1 MVRLEGHSGELCRH
15 CPCLNLAFSM
25 DIQRINTLKQI
36 RVNAVR
42 EYEEKLRLW
51 KQAEKELTEAYMRIA
66 VIDDKI
72 EKAEEEE

>member
-1 MVRLEGHSGELCRH
+1 
-15 CPCLNLAFSM
+15 M

-72 EKAEEEE
+72 EKAEKEE